1 MNQIAINAEELE
13 MRKMR
18 SWIVNLI
25 PFRSLDDVYCVLFWS
40 NAKKGPIFTINGFSF
55 TVKYIACKK
64 FGSKTSATVKFTQ
77 AIS

>member
-55 TVKYIACKK
+55 TVNCQ
-64 FGSKTSATVKFTQ
+64 VHCL
-77 AIS
+77 